1 MFMLREVF
9 KKYGFKEEE
18 ISFYGKDK
26 AKISFDPNVDRKG
39 KLILVTSIN
48 PTPYGEGKTTMSIG
62 LHDAMCA
69 LGKKSIVVLRE
80 PSLGPVFG
88 RKGGACGG
96 GESIVVPENDINLHF
111 TGDMHAITCANN
123 LISAAIDNHLF
134 QGNDLAIAIDTIVFP
149 RCIDLNDRALRDI
162 EITISKELKRKEH
175 FVITAASEL
184 MAILCLSKD
193 EEDLYHRIQN
203 IYIAKNKEGKKLFV
217 KDLHCADAVCILLKE
232 ALKPNAVLT
241 KEGNLA
247 FLHGGPFANIAHGCS
262 SYISINLALSKADYV
277 VTEAG
282 FGSDLGGFK
291 FIDMLGRAS
300 LLPDVVVVNVTIR
313 SLKYNGGNDL
323 KQGICNLDFH
333 IKNMQT
339 LCSNVQ
345 VVLNQFDDDLEEEI
359 SFVKEYVEKQSI
371 PFTTSSSF
379 KEGGKGAIE
388 FAQKVL
394 EGVEKPNEIH
404 YLYDLE
410 EDLSSKIEKVLKHL
424 GASEIHYSKESLQKL
439 EEYSRFLYPICIA
452 KTPMSISDD
461 EKKLGYPKDYAVTV
475 KDIKLC
481 NGAGFL
487 VVYLGNI
494 LTLPGL
500 SKDARLYSMKIE
512 DYKKI

>member
-1 MFMLREVF
+1 MLGEVLERYAF
-9 KKYGFKEEE
+9 QEEE
-18 ISFYGKDK
+18 ISFYGRKM
-26 AKISFDPNVDRKG
+26 AKLSIEDSALKKG
-39 KLILVTSIN
+39 KLILMTAIN

-62 LHDAMCA
+62 LSDAICA
-69 LGKKSIVVLRE
+69 LGKKSIVCLRE

-96 GESIVVPENDINLHF
+96 GESIVLPENDINLHF

-123 LISAAIDNHLF
+123 LISATIDNHLF
-134 QGNDLAIAIDTIVFP
+134 QGNELSMDPDTIVFP

-162 EITISKELKRKEH
+162 EITINKDWKRKEH

-193 EEDLYHRIQN
+193 EKDLYRRIQN
-203 IYIAKNKEGKKLFV
+203 IYIAKNKEGKSIFV

-247 FLHGGPFANIAHGCS
+247 LVHGGPFANIAHGCS
-262 SYISINLALSKADYV
+262 SYVSLQLALSKADYV

-291 FIDMLGRAS
+291 FIDMLGRTS
-300 LLPDVVVVNVTIR
+300 LLPDLVIINVTVR
-313 SLKYNGGNDL
+313 ALKYNGDGDL
-323 KQGICNLDFH
+323 KKGICNLDFH

-339 LCSNVQ
+339 LCSNIQ
-345 VVLNQFDDDLEEEI
+345 VVLNRFDDDLEEEI
-359 SFVKEYVEKQSI
+359 SFIKEYVEKQGI
-371 PFTTSSSF
+371 PFTISSSF
-379 KEGGKGAIE
+379 KEGSKGAID
-388 FAQKVL
+388 FAKKVM
-394 EGVEKPNEIH
+394 EQVDCPNTIH

-410 EDLSSKIEKVLKHL
+410 EPLSCKIEKVLKHL
-424 GASEIHYSKESLQKL
+424 GVSTITYSEEAKKKI
-439 EEYSRFLYPICIA
+439 EEWQHISYPICIA

-461 EKKLGYPKDYAVTV
+461 EKKLGYPKGYTVTV